1 MELSNKKIIFNLF
14 TWKQLEGYPF
24 LISQLGSYLCEVKS
38 YHFCLYFF
46 TITFFFFLNFCS
58 TTLFGESDNFIVLYS

>member
-24 LISQLGSYLCEVKS
+24 LISQLGSYLCEVKK
-38 YHFCLYFF
+38 LPYFF
-46 TITFFFFLNFCS
+46 TITFFFFLNFPS
-58 TTLFGESDNFIVLYS
+58 IILFGDPDNFIVLYS